1 MTDFSKY
8 VQTGKFDPAV
18 VDALSQVVA
27 ELLFLAASSR
37 QEIAP
42 QWFPGRGPSPCLT
55 GVKGA
60 G

>member
-1 MTDFSKY
+1 VTEFSKY

-18 VDALSQVVA
+18 VDAQSQAVA
-27 ELLFLAASSR
+27 ELQFLAASSQ
-37 QEIAP
+37 QEIAS
-42 QWFPGRGPSPCLT
+42 QWFPDRRPSPCLT